1 MESKQQPSDEKKPAS
16 TPTNS
21 VAQLSV
27 VESKKEVVTPAA
39 KDDEFD
45 FAYYHEQWLD
55 AQEQAAKAPKAFWP
69 YPPFY
74 WDE

>member
-1 MESKQQPSDEKKPAS
+1 MESKVQPSDEKKAVS
-16 TPTNS
+16 SNTNS
-21 VAQLSV
+21 VAL
-27 VESKKEVVTPAA
+27 VESKEIVTSTSASA
-39 KDDEFD
+39 SKDEFD

>member
-1 MESKQQPSDEKKPAS
+1 MESKEQPSDEKKALLS
-16 TPTNS
+16 NTNS
-21 VAQLSV
+21 VVL
-27 VESKKEVVTPAA
+27 VESKEVVISTITLSS
-39 KDDEFD
+39 KDDKFD